1 MGSVFNTM
9 QRVTIC
15 VWPDGHW
22 CDVSELDE
30 EVANGRS
37 DDVLFSSVS
46 AEISEELLYKFAL
59 QLVAPVN
66 MPVGATVVALYDEPE
81 CFAAGDKA
89 VIVRPHQFVR
99 GMVLA
104 DFKNQGNPVVH
115 DDGHWYLSNLNSV
128 VI

>member
-1 MGSVFNTM
+1 M

-22 CDVSELDE
+22 CYSTELNE
-30 EVANGRS
+30 EITNGRS
-37 DDVLFSSVS
+37 DDVQIISVS
-46 AEISEELLYKFAL
+46 AEISEELLDKFAL
-59 QLVAPVN
+59 QVSAPAN
-66 MPVGATVVALYDEPE
+66 MPVGATIIALCDEPE

-89 VIVRPHQFVR
+89 VIVRPHQFVK

-104 DFKNQGNPVVH
+104 DFKNKGNPVVH

-128 VI
+128 VIENGNEQN